1 MISHYANQKIRGK
14 SVGRCPTNEWLAVMR
29 ELETEGERTPAQ
41 TDPHPAVM
49 EQSTP
54 ALLRKQAA

>member
-1 MISHYANQKIRGK
+1 MLTHYQGD
-14 SVGRCPTNEWLAVMR
+14 SCSLEWLAAMR
-29 ELETEGERTPAQ
+29 ELETEGERTPVQ

-49 EQSTP
+49 DESTP

>member
-1 MISHYANQKIRGK
+1 MITHFHDDASNPAWIA
-14 SVGRCPTNEWLAVMR
+14 EML
-29 ELETEGERTPAQ
+29 EIETEGERTPAQ

-49 EQSTP
+49 DANTP

>member
-1 MISHYANQKIRGK
+1 MIPNTRIEVLTHYCNDSA
-14 SVGRCPTNEWLAVMR
+14 SAAWLTAMR
-29 ELETEGERTPAQ
+29 EMETEGERSPAQ

-49 EQSTP
+49 DASTP

>member
-1 MISHYANQKIRGK
+1 MLTHYNLQGSAL
-14 SVGRCPTNEWLAVMR
+14 PEWLDAMR
-29 ELETEGERTPAQ
+29 EWESEGERSPAQ

-49 EQSTP
+49 DESTP